1 MGYYSYVDD
10 TGYPKHV
17 SYVADDFGFRITNA
31 NNFPVAPVAQS
42 DLPIFIFLLKVNTFR
57 TITR

>member
-17 SYVADDFGFRITNA
+17 SYVADDFGFRIVNA
-31 NNFPVAPVAQS
+31 NNFPVAPVA
-42 DLPIFIFLLKVNTFR
+42 
-57 TITR
+57 